1 MGSHQR
7 DVALRIGSAI
17 AACAVLPFALASVGV
32 ALMFVVLVAQ
42 APDAFA
48 PEGDP
53 CCSAPQSWGAI
64 GLGAVIAVAT
74 ITIAALLCTGVVS
87 LAVTCVRERG
97 LQRRTF
103 VRAPIAP
110 LAISAILLPASWII
124 DSPRLPAKCSTF
136 EVRQRDWHGDSQ
148 ARWRSA
154 EAIERCRALVG
165 RTADDTRSLL
175 GSPTE
180 RDQSGWSYSIPA
192 DGRHLRVRIHDDR
205 VTSARLI
212 G

>member
-1 MGSHQR
+1 M
-7 DVALRIGSAI
+7 
-17 AACAVLPFALASVGV
+17 
-32 ALMFVVLVAQ
+32 ALMNLLLVAQ

-48 PEGDP
+48 PEADP
-53 CCSAPQSWGAI
+53 CCAAPQSWGAI
-64 GLGAVIAVAT
+64 ALGAVIAAAT
-74 ITIAALLCTGVVS
+74 ITIAALLCTAVAS
-87 LAVTCVRERG
+87 LALWCIRERG

-103 VRAPIAP
+103 MRAPIAP

-136 EVRQRDWHGDSQ
+136 EIRQRDWRGDSQ

-165 RTADDTRSLL
+165 RTADDTRRLL
-175 GSPTE
+175 GSPVE
-180 RDQSGWSYSIPA
+180 RDRTGWTYSIPA
-192 DGRHLRVRIHDDR
+192 LGRDLRVRIHGDR
-205 VTSARLI
+205 VRSARLI